1 MNYNYTL
8 LLILSILLL
17 IQCYVKSNINI
28 ITTLLLGILLISN
41 EIYKKRE
48 FFNYNPYLYSPEGS
62 LDNIVPISDGVKCI
76 MDKNLKKYQ
85 QQKDKLNQQNKI
97 INMIQHNITSDDK
110 KNKALLKDNDLS
122 VFDPIAEIK
131 DNTECPTTCHLIT
144 NSQECNKKLDHPINL
159 EIQNMCESIE
169 DKDDCNNSCH
179 CKYDESNEKCNYNK
193 LGCIWLKSSEQ
204 TNTCH
209 KRCDKYDNKN
219 ECNLASGNNIN
230 DKDDLYCD
238 WDSINNSNIGNCI
251 TKCEKYTHL
260 STCISDE
267 SCEINNDQT
276 QCQNKCDSIMSSQ
289 ICNRNSHCKFSN
301 NKCENK

>member
-28 ITTLLLGILLISN
+28 ITTLLLGILLVSN

-48 FFNYNPYLYSPEGS
+48 FFRYSPEVS
-62 LDNIVPISDGVKCI
+62 LDNTIVPISDGVKCI

-97 INMIQHNITSDDK
+97 INMIQQNIISTNT
-110 KNKALLKDNDLS
+110 KNKENIKHNDLS
-122 VFDPIAEIK
+122 VFDPISEIK

-144 NSQECNKKLDHPINL
+144 DSQECNKKLDYPVNL
-159 EIQNMCESIE
+159 ELQNVCESIE
-169 DKDDCNNSCH
+169 DKNNCNNSCH
-179 CKYDESNEKCNYNK
+179 CKYDESNKKCSYNK
-193 LGCIWLKSSEQ
+193 LGCIWLNSSEQ
-204 TNTCH
+204 TNKCH

-219 ECNLASGNNIN
+219 ECDLASGNNID
-230 DKDDLYCD
+230 DKDDLYCN

-251 TKCEKYTHL
+251 TKCEKYTFL
-260 STCISDE
+260 SGCASDE
-267 SCEINNDQT
+267 SCEITDKNE
-276 QCQNKCDSIMSSQ
+276 CQNKCSNIMSAK
-289 ICNRNSHCKFSN
+289 ICNTNSHCKFSN